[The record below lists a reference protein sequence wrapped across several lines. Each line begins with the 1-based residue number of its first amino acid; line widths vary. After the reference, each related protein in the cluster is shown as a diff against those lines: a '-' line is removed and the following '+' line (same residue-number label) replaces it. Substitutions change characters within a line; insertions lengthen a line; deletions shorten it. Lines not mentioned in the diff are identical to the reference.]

1 MMFDLPT
8 LQSVFHPAATDAR
21 TIAQLTWIL
30 IIGATVILLGVC
42 LLAWRAVRRGAGP
55 IKPLHWIVG
64 GGVLLPL
71 VVLTPLLAFSTWR
84 SAELTMP
91 ASQGALA
98 ITVTAKMWWW
108 EVRYSDPQGGKDIV
122 LANEIHVPAGRPV
135 YLSLI
140 SNDVIHSFWVPALG
154 GKVDMVPGR
163 PHGMRVQVDQPGR
176 WRGQCAEY
184 CGAQHARMALFVV
197 AEAPAAFDTWLAGQS
212 QPAMLSAT
220 NQNVRGRDVFV
231 AQRCGACH
239 TVRGV
244 TEAASLGPDL
254 THIGSRSH
262 LAAGTLPNSP
272 RTMADWIANPHA
284 AKPGVRMPAASDLD
298 PASLQALASWMEQL
312 K

>member
-1 MMFDLPT
+1 MMPSI
-8 LQSVFHPAATDAR
+8 QSIFHPAAIDAR
-21 TIAQLTWIL
+21 TIAELTWIL
-30 IIGATVILLGVC
+30 IIGATVILAGVC
-42 LLAWRAVRRGAGP
+42 LLLWRAVRRNAGA

-64 GGVLLPL
+64 GGIALPL
-71 VVLTPLLAFSTWR
+71 LVLTPLLAFSTWR

-98 ITVTAKMWWW
+98 ISITAKMWWW
-108 EVRYSDPQGGKDIV
+108 EVRYPNPNGGTDIV

-184 CGAQHARMALFVV
+184 CGEQHARMALFV
-197 AEAPAAFDTWLAGQS
+197 EAQPPAAFDAWLAAQAK
-212 QPAMLSAT
+212 PAS
-220 NQNVRGRDVFV
+220 NQVAPGRDIFI
-231 AQRCGACH
+231 AQRCGSCH

-244 TEAASLGPDL
+244 SETANLGPDL
-254 THIGSRSH
+254 THVGSRSH
-262 LAAGTLPNSP
+262 LGAGTVPNG
-272 RTMADWIANPHA
+272 TGAMAAWIANPHA
-284 AKPGVRMPAASDLD
+284 VKPGVRMPASGDLD
-298 PASLQALASWMEQL
+298 PQSLQALAAWMEQL